1 MHADSLSADTLIGLA
16 LKSKLHLKATKLPVA
31 DPFQIQ
37 PGLGGAVW
45 VDGVW
50 AGEGSSRG
58 HEQIRPVG
66 LLLLSEVLFLS
77 LWSEAFLPTP
87 SLCHYNWTLE
97 RASAN

>member
-1 MHADSLSADTLIGLA
+1 MHADILSADMLMGLFR
-16 LKSKLHLKATKLPVA
+16 KSKTRKLTVE
-31 DPFQIQ
+31 DRFQIQ
-37 PGLGGAVW
+37 PGLGGVVW
-45 VDGVW
+45 VYGV
-50 AGEGSSRG
+50 GEGSRWG

-97 RASAN
+97 SASAN

>member
-1 MHADSLSADTLIGLA
+1 MHADILSADMLMGLFR
-16 LKSKLHLKATKLPVA
+16 KSKTRKLPVE
-31 DPFQIQ
+31 DRFQIQ
-37 PGLGGAVW
+37 PGLGGVVW
-45 VDGVW
+45 VYGVW
-50 AGEGSSRG
+50 VGEGSRRG

-97 RASAN
+97 SASAN